1 MKGCVCHLQA
11 HKAQDAE
18 RIRMGVLR
26 RDVGAIPITASRE
39 APFFSTR
46 IYTNDPRI
54 SI

>member
-1 MKGCVCHLQA
+1 
-11 HKAQDAE
+11 
-18 RIRMGVLR
+18 MGVLR